1 MSVNLTAN
9 LTGQIL
15 RKSCIHEPFMIS
27 GPSQLDRPA
36 VDVGFSGGGVT
47 DKTISRPCPAADRN
61 TKPRR
66 KQETKGSNMI
76 MTLTVFKEVH
86 NTWPA
91 KNGKPA
97 GESYDLLCM
106 DMSNPAEHRMEE
118 MLYYR
123 TKDDERARVWGKSV
137 GTTLQVGVA
146 KIRHGENGGKATLL
160 GSIIT
165 EAKKN

>member
-1 MSVNLTAN
+1 MAN
-9 LTGQIL
+9 LVVQNHGTSPNLALDCREAVQVFGLSDFPLKHFPVRVSATVRNQP
-15 RKSCIHEPFMIS
+15 SCRE
-27 GPSQLDRPA
+27 QTNR
-36 VDVGFSGGGVT
+36 
-47 DKTISRPCPAADRN
+47 
-61 TKPRR
+61 
-66 KQETKGSNMI
+66 TKGNKMI

-123 TKDDERARVWGKSV
+123 TKDDERPKVWGKSV

-160 GSIIT
+160 GSIIP
-165 EAKKN
+165 EAKK